1 MDASTLLA
9 DPDAI
14 RLECFV
20 SEPHSVTL
28 VVRAAQ
34 RRPCCP
40 KCGVAST
47 SLHSHYT
54 RHVAD
59 LPWHGVTARLELHT
73 RKLRCRNELCER
85 KVFCERLPEVVAAYA
100 RKTVR
105 LNAALTLLAFAM
117 GGEAGARAAC
127 GLSLQVSP
135 DTLLRRIRQFQ
146 PQSHAPIKVLGVDD
160 FAFRRGQRYGTILVD
175 LEKHQPVELLPDRE
189 AETFAA
195 WLRQH
200 PEVEIIS
207 RDRGGS
213 YAAGARAGAPH
224 AVQVADRFHLLKN
237 LLDGFEKFL
246 YRRHTQIKAATQA
259 VFHSPQ
265 SLKGERAGAEKIPTP
280 SAAQALL
287 TAQRQA
293 KLARRE
299 HRYRAVKELHRA
311 GLPILTIAR
320 RLNMQRCQ
328 VREFIAAESLPQ
340 RRARSA
346 GCSPIYRYLPYL
358 QRRWEQGERRSR
370 ALWKEIK
377 SHGYAGAEVTLRHFL
392 QRWRVSSSTEIEV
405 QTATRS
411 LPGRAPSVRR
421 IKWLLFSPEKR
432 KEEWERQLADE
443 LCHRSGEIDRAQK
456 LVRDFHRLLRE
467 RRADE
472 LQGWLGAARAG
483 GIGELV
489 YFANS
494 VGQDRTAV
502 SAAFVNEWSQG
513 QVEGQVN
520 RLKFIKRAT
529 YGRAKFDLL
538 RARVIHQPAA

>member
-1 MDASTLLA
+1 L
-9 DPDAI
+9 
-14 RLECFV
+14 RR
-20 SEPHSVTL
+20 
-28 VVRAAQ
+28 RACTA
-34 RRPCCP
+34 
-40 KCGVAST
+40 
-47 SLHSHYT
+47 T

-246 YRRHTQIKAATQA
+246 YRRRLRRSSTPHR
-259 VFHSPQ
+259 VSRV
-265 SLKGERAGAEKIPTP
+265 KGRARK
-280 SAAQALL
+280 
-287 TAQRQA
+287 
-293 KLARRE
+293 
-299 HRYRAVKELHRA
+299 RYR
-311 GLPILTIAR
+311 
-320 RLNMQRCQ
+320 
-328 VREFIAAESLPQ
+328 
-340 RRARSA
+340 RRARRKH
-346 GCSPIYRYLPYL
+346 CSPHKDK
-358 QRRWEQGERRSR
+358 Q
-370 ALWKEIK
+370 
-377 SHGYAGAEVTLRHFL
+377 
-392 QRWRVSSSTEIEV
+392 SS
-405 QTATRS
+405 
-411 LPGRAPSVRR
+411 
-421 IKWLLFSPEKR
+421 
-432 KEEWERQLADE
+432 
-443 LCHRSGEIDRAQK
+443 
-456 LVRDFHRLLRE
+456 
-467 RRADE
+467 
-472 LQGWLGAARAG
+472 
-483 GIGELV
+483 
-489 YFANS
+489 
-494 VGQDRTAV
+494 
-502 SAAFVNEWSQG
+502 
-513 QVEGQVN
+513 
-520 RLKFIKRAT
+520 
-529 YGRAKFDLL
+529 
-538 RARVIHQPAA
+538 PAASTAIGRSKNCIAPVCRS